1 MKLVSVYVLGLLGA
15 HCLCKQS
22 KQIAVVHHDLGVGFG
37 DRGCP
42 AVGATTGVAAA
53 AAAAAAIVMSTVAIA
68 TWWSSKFATR
78 QAFRSGAAK
87 RLPALIAGGSLA

>member
-15 HCLCKQS
+15 HCLCKHS
-22 KQIAVVHHDLGVGFG
+22 KHIAVVHHDLGVGFG

-53 AAAAAAIVMSTVAIA
+53 AAAPAIVMSTVAIA

-87 RLPALIAGGSLA
+87 RLPALIAGGCLA